1 MKKTLFM
8 VLLSGCFGMENRE
21 TKESIDEGAITVG
34 TTKSELILNEEFEY
48 AHQLPT
54 IAISYRTTIKRLIE
68 SFR

>member
-1 MKKTLFM
+1 
-8 VLLSGCFGMENRE
+8 MENRE